1 MYYYFFSWGRNSK
14 MQKSVC
20 KKVLC
25 VLLALVLAVG
35 LVIPSL
41 AAGAETEKTPI
52 LIVSGF
58 TEYVLQ
64 NTETGATTFPH
75 NQDLAINTVTAV
87 LPSLLTLLQSNRTQA
102 DYDAFCD
109 TALPIIN
116 GLFEDNACNPD
127 GTVKH
132 PEVQLQYQFPESVA
146 EYGVETVG
154 QTNAFDKDLLYGA
167 VDAVGAEKVYVY
179 GLDWRLDPMDV
190 ADELHEW
197 ISHIKDVHNCKKVS
211 IAGISMGGVM
221 VSAYLAKYG
230 YSDVCNITMISA
242 AFTGLSYVG
251 ELFKGNVQI
260 DEKGLYT
267 MLNQAVGTETL
278 SKVIGSTGLV
288 QQIIGL
294 IDDLYAASGDRI
306 FTECLIPAY
315 GYNPGLWSFVPSE
328 DFAEAKAFMFPLMD
342 SSEAEKSA
350 LSAKVDAYHLVQMN
364 AEKTLKAAK
373 AAGVNVAVVS
383 NYNFQIAPVTPDA
396 AQTSDQV
403 IETMHTSGY
412 ATCANIG
419 ETLPDTVKNGK
430 YVSPD
435 RMIDASTCY
444 LPDETWFIKNMQHV
458 GFDNSQNQCKF
469 YAWLMT
475 TDKQVNINSDA
486 KYPQFLMYNT
496 ETKVLSPAA
505 LLRGDVNFDG
515 YVNLVDA
522 RTVLRH
528 IHSLQTLSALAKEAA
543 DMDANN
549 KISHTDAQ
557 CIMDVYAG
565 VQTVEN
571 AEFSLEDVQNAV
583 GNLTENT
590 DGVDNPLSGV
600 TDKIG
605 EIIGSLGDTVRAS
618 DKSTRVAEALEKLPA
633 VADFALTAPN
643 DVTEAEMP
651 SEVAGAE
658 QSDAPAA

>member
-1 MYYYFFSWGRNSK
+1 
-14 MQKSVC
+14 MQKSVS
-20 KKVLC
+20 KKILC
-25 VLLALVLAVG
+25 LLLALTLAVG
-35 LVIPSL
+35 LVVPSL
-41 AAGAETEKTPI
+41 AAADQAEEAPI
-52 LIVSGF
+52 LIVAGF

-64 NTETGATTFPH
+64 NTETGAPTFPH
-75 NQDLAINTVTAV
+75 NNDLAINTVTAV
-87 LPSLLTLLQSNRTQA
+87 LPSLLTLLRSNRTQA

-116 GLFEDNACNPD
+116 GLFEDIACNPD

-146 EYGVETVG
+146 DYGVEAVG
-154 QTNAFDKDLLYGA
+154 QSAAFDKEILYGA
-167 VDAVGAEKVYVY
+167 VDAVGAENVYVY

-197 ISHIKDVHNCKKVS
+197 ISHIKDVHNCQKVS
-211 IAGISMGGVM
+211 IAGISMGGAM

-230 YSDVCNITMISA
+230 YGDICNITMISS

-260 DEKGLYT
+260 DEDGLYT
-267 MLNQAVGTETL
+267 MLTQAVGTETL

-288 QQIIGL
+288 KQIIGL

-315 GYNPGLWSFVPSE
+315 GYNPGMWAFVPQE
-328 DFAEAKAFMFPLMD
+328 DFAQAKAFMFPLMD
-342 SSEAEKSA
+342 SSEAEKLA
-350 LSAKVDAYHLVQMN
+350 LSAKVDAYHLVQAN

-373 AAGVNVAVVS
+373 AAGVNVAIVS

-412 ATCANIG
+412 ATCANLG
-419 ETLPDTVKNGK
+419 KTLPDSVKDGK

-475 TDKQVNINSDA
+475 TDKQVNVNSDA
-486 KYPQFLMYNT
+486 NYPQFLMYNN

-528 IHSLQTLSALAKEAA
+528 IHALSTLSALAKEAA
-543 DMDANN
+543 DMDLNS
-549 KISHTDAQ
+549 KISHTDVQ
-557 CIMDVYAG
+557 LIMDVYAG
-565 VQTVEN
+565 VQTVDSPV
-571 AEFSLEDVQNAV
+571 FSAEDVKNAV
-583 GNLTENT
+583 SDVTEST
-590 DGVDNPLSGV
+590 DSGDSPLSGV

-605 EIIGSLGDTVRAS
+605 EVIGTLGDTVRAS
-618 DKSTRVAEALEKLPA
+618 EKSARFAEALENLPELPA
-633 VADFALTAPN
+633 VAGVDFAPTAPT
-643 DVTEAEMP
+643 DAAETETEPNSAE
-651 SEVAGAE
+651 AE

>member
-1 MYYYFFSWGRNSK
+1 
-14 MQKSVC
+14 MQKSVS
-20 KKVLC
+20 KKILC
-25 VLLALVLAVG
+25 LLLALTLAVG
-35 LVIPSL
+35 LVVPSL
-41 AAGAETEKTPI
+41 AAADQAEEAPI
-52 LIVSGF
+52 LIVAGF

-64 NTETGATTFPH
+64 NTETGAPTFPH
-75 NQDLAINTVTAV
+75 NNDLAINTVTAV
-87 LPSLLTLLQSNRTQA
+87 LPSLLTLLRSNRTQA

-116 GLFEDNACNPD
+116 GLFEDIACNPD

-146 EYGVETVG
+146 DYGVEAVG
-154 QTNAFDKDLLYGA
+154 QSAAFDKEILYGA
-167 VDAVGAEKVYVY
+167 VDAVGAENVYVY

-197 ISHIKDVHNCKKVS
+197 ISHIKDVHNCQKVS
-211 IAGISMGGVM
+211 IAGISMGGAM

-230 YSDVCNITMISA
+230 YGDICNITMISS

-260 DEKGLYT
+260 DEDGLYT
-267 MLNQAVGTETL
+267 MLTQAVGTETL

-288 QQIIGL
+288 KQIIGL

-315 GYNPGLWSFVPSE
+315 GYNPGMWAFVPQE
-328 DFAEAKAFMFPLMD
+328 DFAQAKAFMFSLMD
-342 SSEAEKSA
+342 SSEAEKLA
-350 LSAKVDAYHLVQMN
+350 LSAKVDAYHLVQTN

-373 AAGVNVAVVS
+373 AAGVNVAIVS

-412 ATCANIG
+412 ATCANLG
-419 ETLPDTVKNGK
+419 KTLPDSVKDGK

-475 TDKQVNINSDA
+475 TDKQVNVNSDA
-486 KYPQFLMYNT
+486 NYPQFLMYNN

-515 YVNLVDA
+515 YINLVDA

-528 IHSLQTLSALAKEAA
+528 IHALSTLSALAKEAA
-543 DMDANN
+543 DMDLNS
-549 KISHTDAQ
+549 KISHTDVQ
-557 CIMDVYAG
+557 LIMDVYAG
-565 VQTVEN
+565 VQTVDKPV
-571 AEFSLEDVQNAV
+571 FSAEDVKNAV
-583 GNLTENT
+583 SGVTEST
-590 DGVDNPLSGV
+590 DSGDSPLSGV

-605 EIIGSLGDTVRAS
+605 EVIGTLGDTVRAS
-618 DKSTRVAEALEKLPA
+618 EKSARFAEALENLPELPA
-633 VADFALTAPN
+633 DAGVDFAPTAPT
-643 DVTEAEMP
+643 DAAEPETEPNTAE
-651 SEVAGAE
+651 AE